1 MDFQLYSL
9 GAALVFHEIFFPES
23 STAMALI
30 LAMGTYG
37 AGYVARIVGAF
48 IFGKMGDRI
57 GRKKVLFITITM
69 MGICTTLIGVL
80 PTYAQIGV
88 FAPILLVT
96 LRIIQGLGA
105 GAEISGAGTMLAEY
119 APKGKRGIISSF
131 VAMGTNCG
139 TLSATAIW
147 AFMFFI
153 LSKEE
158 LLAWGWRI
166 PFLASVVVMVFAIW
180 LRMNLKESPV
190 FEKVNDSNQPTAKP
204 APAGSMFQSKSFWLA
219 TGLRFGQAGNSGL
232 IQTFLAG
239 YLVQTLL
246 FNKAIPTDALMIS
259 SILGFMTIP
268 FLGWLSDKI
277 GRRIPYIIM
286 NTSAIVLAWPMLSII
301 VDKSYA
307 PSTIMVALIVIHN
320 CAVLGLFA
328 LENTEHFSDW
338 GYYEVNLIGGE
349 QQIADL
355 QQQDNLYTVAE
366 MSADVWTARVVGVVK
381 KALHVQIDGLET
393 VLAAMCEPQIA
404 IVSLTITEK
413 GYFHS
418 PATGQLMLDHPMVA
432 ADVQNPHQPKT
443 ATGVIVEAL
452 ARRKAAGLPAF
463 TVMSCDNMPENGH
476 VMRDVVTSYAQAVD
490 VKLAQWIE
498 DNVTFPSTMVD
509 RIVPAV
515 TEDTLAKIEQLTG
528 VRDPA
533 GVACEPFRQW
543 VIEDNFVAGR
553 PEWEKAGAEL
563 VSDVLPYEEMKLRM
577 LNGSHSFLA
586 YLGYLAG
593 YQHINDCMEDEHYRY
608 AAYGLM
614 LQEQAPTL
622 KVQGVDLQDYANR
635 LIARYSNPAL
645 RHRTWQIAMDGS
657 QKLPQRMLDSV
668 RWHLAHDS
676 KFDLLALGVAGW
688 MRYVGGVDEQGNPI
702 EISDPLLPVIQ
713 KAVQSSAEGKARV
726 QSLLAIK
733 AIFGDDLPDNSL
745 FTARVTETYLSLLA
759 HGAKATVAKYS
770 VK

>member
-1 MDFQLYSL
+1 
-9 GAALVFHEIFFPES
+9 
-23 STAMALI
+23 
-30 LAMGTYG
+30 
-37 AGYVARIVGAF
+37 
-48 IFGKMGDRI
+48 
-57 GRKKVLFITITM
+57 
-69 MGICTTLIGVL
+69 
-80 PTYAQIGV
+80 
-88 FAPILLVT
+88 
-96 LRIIQGLGA
+96 
-105 GAEISGAGTMLAEY
+105 
-119 APKGKRGIISSF
+119 
-131 VAMGTNCG
+131 
-139 TLSATAIW
+139 
-147 AFMFFI
+147 
-153 LSKEE
+153 
-158 LLAWGWRI
+158 
-166 PFLASVVVMVFAIW
+166 
-180 LRMNLKESPV
+180 
-190 FEKVNDSNQPTAKP
+190 
-204 APAGSMFQSKSFWLA
+204 
-219 TGLRFGQAGNSGL
+219 
-232 IQTFLAG
+232 
-239 YLVQTLL
+239 
-246 FNKAIPTDALMIS
+246 
-259 SILGFMTIP
+259 
-268 FLGWLSDKI
+268 
-277 GRRIPYIIM
+277 
-286 NTSAIVLAWPMLSII
+286 
-301 VDKSYA
+301 
-307 PSTIMVALIVIHN
+307 
-320 CAVLGLFA
+320 
-328 LENTEHFSDW
+328 
-338 GYYEVNLIGGE
+338 
-349 QQIADL
+349 
-355 QQQDNLYTVAE
+355 
-366 MSADVWTARVVGVVK
+366 
-381 KALHVQIDGLET
+381 
-393 VLAAMCEPQIA
+393 
-404 IVSLTITEK
+404 
-413 GYFHS
+413 
-418 PATGQLMLDHPMVA
+418 
-432 ADVQNPHQPKT
+432 
-443 ATGVIVEAL
+443 EAL

-476 VMRDVVTSYAQAVD
+476 VMRDVVTSYAKAVD

-528 VRDPA
+528 VGDPA

-635 LIARYSNPAL
+635 LIERYSNPAL

-745 FTARVTETYLSLLA
+745 FTAKVTEAYLSLLA